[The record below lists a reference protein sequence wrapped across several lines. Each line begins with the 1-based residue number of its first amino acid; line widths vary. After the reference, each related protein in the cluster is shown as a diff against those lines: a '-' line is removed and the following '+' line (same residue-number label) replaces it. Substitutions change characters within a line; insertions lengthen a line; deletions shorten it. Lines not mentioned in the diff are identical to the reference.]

1 MSTYINTHALN
12 EIYQPIENE
21 QDIYQRIQ
29 MINSLQ
35 PEFVSRHVD
44 LIAKTCYDLKKSG
57 EYLGQIADTF
67 GISERRVKRLITFYS
82 KKVKTQNPLYRF
94 AVLEAMDISDLV
106 QKGSVLGR
114 KNDVGKR
121 LEPLIITD

>member
-1 MSTYINTHALN
+1 M
-12 EIYQPIENE
+12 
-21 QDIYQRIQ
+21 
-29 MINSLQ
+29 
-35 PEFVSRHVD
+35 
-44 LIAKTCYDLKKSG
+44 
-57 EYLGQIADTF
+57 
-67 GISERRVKRLITFYS
+67 KRLITFYS